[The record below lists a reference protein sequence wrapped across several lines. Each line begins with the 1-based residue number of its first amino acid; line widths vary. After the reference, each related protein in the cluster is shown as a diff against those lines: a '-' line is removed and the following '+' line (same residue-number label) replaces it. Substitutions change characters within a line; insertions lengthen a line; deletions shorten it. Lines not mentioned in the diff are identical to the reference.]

1 MEEVELLQ
9 HLRKIL
15 LEGDRYLV
23 VIDDIWDVEV
33 WRRIKNAFPDKKNGS
48 RIIITT
54 RNKVVAEGV
63 EDTCFVHELSFLS
76 KDESWQ
82 LFCKRAKPT
91 PNLEMVGKEMVDKC
105 GGLPLAIVILNG
117 LLLQKKTYKFWSD
130 VKDQLWRK
138 LKEEF
143 VEEQDVVMED
153 VAEDYVN
160 ELINRNMIQR
170 ELQTVDGRVLECK
183 VHDLVRD
190 LVIEK
195 VRE

>member
-54 RNKVVAEGV
+54 RNKVVSEGV

-76 KDESWQ
+76 EDESWQ
-82 LFCKRAKPT
+82 LFCKKAKPT
-91 PNLEMVGKEMVDKC
+91 LNLEMLGKEMVDKC
-105 GGLPLAIVILNG
+105 GGLPLAIVILSG
-117 LLLQKKTYKFWSD
+117 LLLQKKT
-130 VKDQLWRK
+130 
-138 LKEEF
+138 
-143 VEEQDVVMED
+143 
-153 VAEDYVN
+153 
-160 ELINRNMIQR
+160 
-170 ELQTVDGRVLECK
+170 
-183 VHDLVRD
+183 
-190 LVIEK
+190 
-195 VRE
+195 